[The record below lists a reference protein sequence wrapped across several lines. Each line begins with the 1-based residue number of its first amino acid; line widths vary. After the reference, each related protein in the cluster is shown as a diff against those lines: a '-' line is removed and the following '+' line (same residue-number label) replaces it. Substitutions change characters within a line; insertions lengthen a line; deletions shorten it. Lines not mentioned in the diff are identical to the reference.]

1 MPRPTS
7 QQQSPKTN
15 ASKPAPWPYKAA
27 GVLEDTLVRF
37 STIDGWARKIDKSHA
52 SIDEMAQIG
61 LAAAATGNHD
71 LVRQAFNDIRNAA
84 ANTRHYSADIRGKT
98 GEGTAALVGARDGR
112 YEG

>member
-1 MPRPTS
+1 MPRPT
-7 QQQSPKTN
+7 QQQSPRTN

-27 GVLEDTLVRF
+27 GVLDDTLVRF
-37 STIDGWARKIDKSHA
+37 STIDGWARKIDKAHV

-61 LAAAATGNHD
+61 LQAAATGNHD
-71 LVRQAFNDIRNAA
+71 LVRQAFNDIRAA
-84 ANTRHYSADIRGKT
+84 TASTRHYSADIRGKT